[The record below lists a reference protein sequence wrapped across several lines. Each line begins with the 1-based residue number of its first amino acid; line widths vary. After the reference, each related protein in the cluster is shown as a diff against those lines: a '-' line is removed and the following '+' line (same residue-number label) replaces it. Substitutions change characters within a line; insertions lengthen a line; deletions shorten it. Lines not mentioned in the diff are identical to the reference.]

1 MINANDLKN
10 GKIIKV
16 DGELYIVTG
25 FQHTKPGKGPAYMKV
40 KLKHLLKSN
49 VIEKTFRALE
59 KLEDV
64 FVEKKTMEY
73 LYKSDN
79 EYILMDKQTYDQ
91 IPITRDYIGDAELLM
106 KEGMDLE
113 VQFYEGKPINIILP
127 TFVKLKVVQTEP
139 GAKGDTVTG
148 AMKMAKLETGLAI
161 QVPLFIN
168 EGEIIKVDTR
178 DNSYNERA

>member
-64 FVEKKTMEY
+64 
-73 LYKSDN
+73 
-79 EYILMDKQTYDQ
+79 
-91 IPITRDYIGDAELLM
+91 
-106 KEGMDLE
+106 
-113 VQFYEGKPINIILP
+113 
-127 TFVKLKVVQTEP
+127 
-139 GAKGDTVTG
+139 
-148 AMKMAKLETGLAI
+148 
-161 QVPLFIN
+161 
-168 EGEIIKVDTR
+168 
-178 DNSYNERA
+178 